1 MYLLAA
7 PLLLRLVPFP
17 ELGVA
22 PLVDT
27 LDFVSR
33 ATGGVEFLVDFVE
46 GGFGEDGD
54 EEEDDDEADDL
65 GVFVVAAVLAF
76 LVGERRV
83 EGVEGRE
90 GWGWGEICH
99 VGEGER
105 KKFD

>member
-17 ELGVA
+17 ELGVT
-22 PLVDT
+22 PLVGV

-65 GVFVVAAVLAF
+65 GVLVVAAVLAF
-76 LVGERRV
+76 LVRERRV
-83 EGVEGRE
+83 EGE
-90 GWGWGEICH
+90 GWGGAEICH
-99 VGEGER
+99 AGGER